1 MYHHLFVS
9 NRPLSLSASSLMLPI
24 TGLDPSLEDLS
35 GDPLFDPKSDD
46 VAIINRLTLSETRRP
61 LRLSDAG
68 DRILAQMARREKAL
82 VRVPGDLD
90 WMAEI
95 AGGQKAA
102 LAALERLAKRGR
114 LVHVRLGI
122 WVARTETGTLPL
134 GALELVGAVA
144 PKAHLVTAGRAL
156 AEHGLSDQS
165 FRTIIVATETGGRP
179 WTWQGESVRYARL
192 PAARIWGGA
201 PLRRAGVSVEVASAE
216 RALLDSLAHPDW
228 GVSLAQAVEALDRL
242 LGTPRGAERL
252 ALATRRYDNANL
264 ARRVGFLVSRL
275 GREDEARAF
284 LALRGTSRAAILLAP
299 KVDGHGPLDSV
310 WRVRENVPVAQLLD
324 HGIGG

>member
-1 MYHHLFVS
+1 MALS
-9 NRPLSLSASSLMLPI
+9 KLERP
-24 TGLDPSLEDLS
+24 
-35 GDPLFDPKSDD
+35 
-46 VAIINRLTLSETRRP
+46 R
-61 LRLSDAG
+61 RLSDAG
-68 DRILAQMARREKAL
+68 DRVMAQMARRQAVL
-82 VRVPGDLD
+82 VRVPEDLD

-102 LAALERLAKRGR
+102 FAALERLAKRGR
-114 LVHVRLGI
+114 LVHVRRGM

-134 GALELVGAVA
+134 GALELVGAAA

-179 WTWQGESVRYARL
+179 WTWQGENVRYVRL
-192 PAARIWGGA
+192 LAARIWGGA
-201 PLRRAGVSVEVASAE
+201 PLRRAGMSVEVASAE
-216 RALLDSLAHPDW
+216 RAVLDSLAHPDW
-228 GVSLAQAVEALDRL
+228 GVSLAQAAEALDRL
-242 LGTPRGAERL
+242 LGTPRDTERL

-275 GREDEARAF
+275 RREDDARAF
-284 LALRGTSRAAILLAP
+284 LALRGTSRAAISLAP
-299 KVDGHGPLDSV
+299 KVDGQGPLDSV

-324 HGIGG
+324 HRIGG

>member
-1 MYHHLFVS
+1 MHPE
-9 NRPLSLSASSLMLPI
+9 NRHFSPRYVAFRGFALKSAS
-24 TGLDPSLEDLS
+24 
-35 GDPLFDPKSDD
+35 GDA
-46 VAIINRLTLSETRRP
+46 AIITCMTLSETRRP
-61 LRLSDAG
+61 QRLSDAG
-68 DRILAQMARREKAL
+68 DRILAQMARREQML
-82 VRVPGDLD
+82 VRVPEDLD

-114 LVHVRLGI
+114 LVHVRRGMWL
-122 WVARTETGTLPL
+122 ARTPTGTIPL

-144 PKAHLVTAGRAL
+144 PKTHLVTAGRAL

-179 WTWQGESVRYARL
+179 WSWQGESVRYVRL

-201 PLRRAGVSVEVASAE
+201 PLRRAGMSVEVATAE
-216 RALLDSLAHPDW
+216 RAVLDSLAHPEW
-228 GVSLAQAVEALDRL
+228 GVSLAQVVEALDRL
-242 LGTPRGAERL
+242 LGTPRDTERL

-275 GREDEARAF
+275 RHEDDARAF
-284 LALRGTSRAAILLAP
+284 LALRGTSRAAISLAP
-299 KVDGHGPLDSV
+299 KVDGQGPLDSV
-310 WRVRENVPVAQLLD
+310 WRVRENVSVARLLD
-324 HGIGG
+324 HRIGG